1 MENVKTMKYTFNS
14 KKIIYSVP
22 EAKHLS
28 AEVKDLISRI
38 LVTADKRITIDE
50 ILAHPWMTKQLPSIS
65 LQLDF
70 KKLKNFSNFSKV
82 ASILFSWKL

>member
-1 MENVKTMKYTFNS
+1 
-14 KKIIYSVP
+14 
-22 EAKHLS
+22 
-28 AEVKDLISRI
+28 VKDLISRI

-50 ILAHPWMTKQLPSIS
+50 IFAHPWMTKQLPSIS

-82 ASILFSWKL
+82 ASILFS